1 MAGASRINSIPNI
14 FRCDRPRPA
23 IEKYLLLR
31 GGSRGKLGPMD
42 PGPLDARS
50 FEAALEGHGRA
61 PLTREVPRTLQVN
74 VGKLCNQACHHCHV
88 DAGPK
93 RTEIMGLEV
102 ARRVLEVGANS
113 ASITTVELTGGAPE
127 LNPNFAMLVEGARAI
142 GRHVIVRCNL
152 TVLFERGMEGL
163 VEFYRR
169 NRVELVC
176 SLPCYTPENVER
188 QRGRGVFEKSID
200 ALRRLNTAGYGHGSG
215 LSLSLVYNPVGPLLP
230 PAEAEL
236 ESRYREE
243 LATNFCVTFD
253 RLITITNMPIA
264 RFARQLEQWGKLGE
278 YMGLLVNHF
287 NPATVDGLMCRRLV
301 SVGYD
306 GSLYDCDFNQML
318 AMPLVAGGSALT
330 VWNAGDLAALRGRRI
345 AVGSH
350 CFGCTAGAGSSCGGA
365 LA

>member
-1 MAGASRINSIPNI
+1 MAGASLINSFPTI
-14 FRCDRPRPA
+14 FRRGRLRPA

-31 GGSRGKLGPMD
+31 GASRGKLVPMD
-42 PGPLDARS
+42 VGPFDARS
-50 FEAALEGHGRA
+50 FETALKANGRA
-61 PLTREVPRTLQVN
+61 PLMREVPRTLQIN

-93 RTEIMGLEV
+93 RTEVMRLDV
-102 ARRVLEVGANS
+102 ARRVLEVTAAS
-113 ASITTVELTGGAPE
+113 ACIGTVDLTGGAPE
-127 LNPNFAMLVEGARAI
+127 LNPNFARLVEGARAI
-142 GRHVIVRCNL
+142 GRHVVVRCNL

-188 QRGRGVFEKSID
+188 QRGRGVFEKSIE
-200 ALRRLNTAGYGHGSG
+200 ALRRLNAAGYGIGDG
-215 LSLSLVYNPVGPLLP
+215 LALSLVYNPVGAALP
-230 PAEAEL
+230 PEQKEL
-236 ESRYREE
+236 EARYREG
-243 LATNFCVTFD
+243 LGNQFGVCFD
-253 RLITITNMPIA
+253 RLIAIANMPIA
-264 RFARQLEQWGKLGE
+264 RFAHQLEQWEMFHE

-287 NPATVDGLMCRRLV
+287 NPATVDGLMCRHLV

-306 GSLYDCDFNQML
+306 GAIYDCDFNQML
-318 AMPLVAGGSALT
+318 AMPLEADGSALT
-330 VWNAGDLAALRGRRI
+330 IWDVSDLAALGGRRI

-350 CFGCTAGAGSSCGGA
+350 CFGCTAGAGSSCNGA